1 MQHTLTRPKKRAKKC
16 VNMQALQMCK
26 WALNM
31 LPPPPHQKLENK
43 TPDSGSGYHGS
54 LGTVTDQIL

>member
-1 MQHTLTRPKKRAKKC
+1 
-16 VNMQALQMCK
+16 MQALQMCK

-54 LGTVTDQIL
+54 SGTVTDQIL